1 MIKLVIYLLILF
13 HSVVFASYKLISNTP
28 TRLGLDNSAIT
39 GTARKPGNSITINY
53 AKTIWYYE
61 NSSDSS
67 SKMNIIV
74 SKSLLMQV

>member
-39 GTARKPGNSITINY
+39 GTIESGNSITINY

-61 NSSDSS
+61 NSSVYSS
-67 SKMNIIV
+67 
-74 SKSLLMQV
+74 

>member
-39 GTARKPGNSITINY
+39 GTIEKAEIPSPLTTLK
-53 AKTIWYYE
+53 
-61 NSSDSS
+61 
-67 SKMNIIV
+67 
-74 SKSLLMQV
+74 